1 MNLVNEI
8 KKQPTLGEVS
18 EMRGHLLV
26 LVAAAASPWAAAA
39 QRGEVPPNR
48 QLGAAVRKKTAEERL
63 DAASLALAN
72 GARVNT
78 RCPQFGWTAL
88 TYAAKWGDDALVALL
103 LAQPGV
109 KVDATCEE
117 EGWSALGWAAAG
129 GYVDVAKRL
138 LSAGASPTAGR
149 KNKTPVDVATK
160 SNHAGVLALLE
171 TAIHHSNA
179 SRDLSESEI

>member
-1 MNLVNEI
+1 MCGGELWTGARVCLVEE
-8 KKQPTLGEVS
+8 LWRR
-18 EMRGHLLV
+18 RGG
-26 LVAAAASPWAAAA
+26 A
-39 QRGEVPPNR
+39 
-48 QLGAAVRKKTAEERL
+48 GAARRPT
-63 DAASLALAN
+63 LAN